1 MAANFIELQEEEPTE
16 VYADPTA
23 QQEQDPNVTAA
34 PAPAETAPES
44 VKDDIPEKYK
54 GKTLDEI
61 VRMHQEAEKLIGRQ
75 AQEVGEVRKLADSLL
90 KQQLESK
97 HDTQQPVTAQEI
109 DWFEDPARAV
119 NQAVENNPILKKLQE
134 EQAKQAQMAALQMIE
149 KAHPD
154 FVSVAQS
161 EDFQQWVG
169 ASKIRQQ
176 MFAQANNY
184 DADAALELLDTY
196 KSLRSIK
203 QQKEEISKA
212 ADETLKKADDENRGK
227 ALKAASVQQGGTGE
241 STKPIYRRADLIR
254 LRMQDPKRYESMA
267 EDILQ
272 AYAEGRVR

>member
-1 MAANFIELQEEEPTE
+1 MAANFIELQEDQSTDF
-16 VYADPTA
+16 VDPTL
-23 QQEQDPNVTAA
+23 QEEQDPNVNAA
-34 PAPAETAPES
+34 PAQADTASEP
-44 VKDDIPEKYK
+44 KDEVPEKYK
-54 GKTLDEI
+54 GKSLDEI

-97 HDTQQPVTAQEI
+97 HDTQQPSTAQEI
-109 DWFEDPARAV
+109 DWFEDPQKAV
-119 NQAVENNPILKKLQE
+119 NQAVENNPILKQLQ
-134 EQAKQAQMAALQMIE
+134 QQQAQQAQLATLQMIE
-149 KAHPD
+149 KSHPD

-169 ASKIRQQ
+169 ASKVRQQ
-176 MFAQANNY
+176 LFASANNY
-184 DADAALELLDTY
+184 DVDSAMELLDTY
-196 KSLRSIK
+196 KSLRNIK
-203 QQKEEISKA
+203 QVKENNSKA
-212 ADETLKKADDENRGK
+212 ADESLKKADEDNRGK

-254 LRMQDPKRYESMA
+254 LRMQDPRRYESMA

>member
-1 MAANFIELQEEEPTE
+1 MAANFIELQEEESTE
-16 VYADPTA
+16 VFADPTH
-23 QQEQDPNVTAA
+23 QE
-34 PAPAETAPES
+34 ETSLEPTQEVVNSEPVKEPE
-44 VKDDIPEKYK
+44 VPEKYK
-54 GKTLDEI
+54 GKSLDEI

-97 HDTQQPVTAQEI
+97 HDSQPVTAQEI
-109 DWFEDPARAV
+109 DWFEDPAKAV

-134 EQAKQAQMAALQMIE
+134 EQAKQVQMVALQTIE

-169 ASKIRQQ
+169 GSKMRQQ
-176 MFAQANNY
+176 MFSQANNY
-184 DADAALELLDTY
+184 DVDAALELLDTY
-196 KSLRSIK
+196 KSLRSI
-203 QQKEEISKA
+203 QQAKEETSKA
-212 ADETLKKADDENRGK
+212 ADEALKKSDNENRSKTLKT
-227 ALKAASVQQGGTGE
+227 AAVQQGGTGE

-254 LRMQDPKRYESMA
+254 LRMQDPARYESMA
-267 EDILQ
+267 DDILQ